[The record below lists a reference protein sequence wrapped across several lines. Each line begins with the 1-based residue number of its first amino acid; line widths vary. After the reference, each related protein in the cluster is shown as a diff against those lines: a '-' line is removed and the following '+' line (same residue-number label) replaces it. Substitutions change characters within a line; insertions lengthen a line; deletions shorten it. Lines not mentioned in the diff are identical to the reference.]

1 METHVLAGGDLVR
14 VINAMIAANKANIEL
29 TWKNATAIASLLQS
43 EAPNGA
49 LRSSLDAGE
58 ESLRDAQAELHNL
71 PTNPFT
77 DSLFQLGDA
86 LREMLD
92 QFRV

>member
-1 METHVLAGGDLVR
+1 MLLRSAPPEERERYCELILAE
-14 VINAMIAANKANIEL
+14 KAE
-29 TWKNATAIASLLQS
+29 AIAESLTS
-43 EAPNGA
+43 DAPNGA

-58 ESLRDAQAELHNL
+58 ESLRDAQAELHTL
-71 PTNPFT
+71 PSNQFT
-77 DSLFQLGDA
+77 ESFFQLGEA